1 MIVRP
6 APKGRTPRTRL
17 VLEGILLL
25 GFHGVAEVERRRG
38 SRFRVDVQLDGD
50 FRRAASTDRLEESV
64 DYREIVEEVHATSRQ
79 RSHSL
84 IESLADAI
92 AARLLE
98 RFGRAEAVTV
108 RVEKLGAPGLG
119 RGTRPA
125 VVVLRERE

>member
-1 MIVRP
+1 MIAGP
-6 APKGRTPRTRL
+6 APKESTPRMRL

-25 GFHGVAEVERRRG
+25 GFHGVAPAERRKG
-38 SRFRVDVQLDGD
+38 NRFRVDVQLDGD

-64 DYREIVEEVHATSRQ
+64 DYREIVQEVHATSRE
-79 RSHSL
+79 RSYSL

-98 RFGRAEAVTV
+98 RFGRVAAVTV